1 MMLNKIRWGILGTG
15 RIAGE
20 FALALQQFEN
30 VVLHAVASRTQ
41 QTADAFAKQY
51 QVARAYSTYEALA
64 EDRAVDVVY
73 VATPHSLH
81 CANTLLCLE
90 AGKHVICEK
99 PFAINS
105 VEVASMIV
113 SANRNK
119 RFLME
124 AMWMRFIPLIAELK
138 HRIDQGDIGEIRMI
152 QADFGYRVNLDP
164 ASRLF
169 DPALA
174 GGAMLDVGIYPIA
187 FSAMFLGEPSDVVS
201 LPTFGETNVDEQSAY
216 VLRHRSGQ
224 LSVLSSAIRT
234 QTSQSAWIYGTR
246 GRVHLASQFWKPQ
259 RMTIHVDGIKPEQV
273 LMPYAGSGYQFE
285 ILEVI
290 ACLQAGRLESDIM
303 PHFESINLMRTM
315 DRMRAQWGFRYPME
329 RKA

>member
-1 MMLNKIRWGILGTG
+1 
-15 RIAGE
+15 
-20 FALALQQFEN
+20 
-30 VVLHAVASRTQ
+30 
-41 QTADAFAKQY
+41 
-51 QVARAYSTYEALA
+51 
-64 EDRAVDVVY
+64 
-73 VATPHSLH
+73 
-81 CANTLLCLE
+81 
-90 AGKHVICEK
+90 
-99 PFAINS
+99 
-105 VEVASMIV
+105 
-113 SANRNK
+113 
-119 RFLME
+119 
-124 AMWMRFIPLIAELK
+124 
-138 HRIDQGDIGEIRMI
+138 
-152 QADFGYRVNLDP
+152 
-164 ASRLF
+164 
-169 DPALA
+169 
-174 GGAMLDVGIYPIA
+174 MLDVGIYPIA
-187 FSAMFLGEPSDVVS
+187 FSAMFLGEHSDVVS